1 MDVVGGVMLTDG
13 SRASIITGIDDH
25 SRFAVSALVVE
36 RATSR
41 PTCDALAL
49 AMRAWGVPD
58 QVLTDNA
65 KVFTGR
71 FGPTGAVRCSLTG
84 SAERTGSGIC

>member
-1 MDVVGGVMLTDG
+1 M
-13 SRASIITGIDDH
+13 ITGIDV
-25 SRFAVSALVVE
+25 AVSALVVE

-71 FGPTGAVRCSLTG
+71 LRAQRGR
-84 SAERTGSGIC
+84 